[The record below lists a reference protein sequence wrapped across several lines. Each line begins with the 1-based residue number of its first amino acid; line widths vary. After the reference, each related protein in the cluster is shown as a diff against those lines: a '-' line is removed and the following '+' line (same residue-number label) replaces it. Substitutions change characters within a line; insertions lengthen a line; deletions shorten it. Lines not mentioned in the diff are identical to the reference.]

1 MNMFDY
7 LFVVLTDRLFAMI
20 LMKRLSLR
28 ANWGP
33 PCGGYIG

>member
-1 MNMFDY
+1 MNMSDY
-7 LFVVLTDRLFAMI
+7 LFVVSTDLLFAMI
-20 LMKRLSLR
+20 SMKRLSLR